1 MVAGGDRRALVDS
14 KQTNGLLA
22 MVGDLRPADG
32 HAADSRFLSISLA
45 VVAAM
50 PIPGEPFLW
59 DGAFPGTPR
68 VRAAEA
74 IHRARPA
81 QQPIEQSPVDA
92 LKLHA
97 AAARAPHAFPVC
109 GRRGDIGWR
118 IRRMWLRHGEH
129 LF

>member
-1 MVAGGDRRALVDS
+1 MVGAGDRRALVDS

-59 DGAFPGTPR
+59 DGAFPVTPR

-81 QQPIEQSPVDA
+81 QQSIEQ
-92 LKLHA
+92 
-97 AAARAPHAFPVC
+97 
-109 GRRGDIGWR
+109 
-118 IRRMWLRHGEH
+118 
-129 LF
+129 